1 MTENLL
7 EAVAGGGKR
16 LSACLDFFA
25 REINGTHVSPPRV
38 RREGLASHRA
48 QRLLSGRLGFLP
60 IDNVATHTRLDFFPA
75 TEVLWTHSRQE
86 VLTDEIAGPDE
97 CLDFFTSENVRTHSR
112 PEILTE
118 EKAGTPQCPDIFTS
132 ENVRANAQN
141 VHFCLPAAAKTDD
154 AKTQFPTGRKFAKK
168 IFIQFPTGRKFSK
181 NPLDIYNVIIV

>member
-1 MTENLL
+1 MTENPHL

-16 LSACLDFFA
+16 LTACLDFFA

-38 RREGLASHRA
+38 RREGLADRRSRA
-48 QRLLSGRLGFLP
+48 RLAGRLTFSP
-60 IDNVATHTRLDFFPA
+60 IDDVATHTRLDFPA

-118 EKAGTPQCPDIFTS
+118 EKAGAPQCPDFFTS

-141 VHFCLPAAAKTDD
+141 VHFCLPAAAKTHG

-181 NPLDIYNVIIV
+181 NLLDISNMVIV